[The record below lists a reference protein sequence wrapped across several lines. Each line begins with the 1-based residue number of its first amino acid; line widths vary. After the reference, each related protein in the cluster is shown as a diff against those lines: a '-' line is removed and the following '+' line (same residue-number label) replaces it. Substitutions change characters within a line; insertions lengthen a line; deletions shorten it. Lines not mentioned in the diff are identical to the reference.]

1 MTDINKAIKE
11 LRDVINGGEGWPTIH
26 RAYDALEQQMINRY
40 GVNNPIDCLRQ
51 LDWAL
56 TKHATGTFV
65 NVDTYI
71 TALQKSLCASPD
83 VVAAAWSV
91 VKNTGPILINEG
103 RVNEVEVYATDKDD
117 IDNLITALEQ
127 AVGEGDLTSRIE
139 AAAEEIV
146 TKADEGWPALRCDK
160 CGSLE
165 LIRNVPEDG
174 YDCRGCS
181 NFTRT
186 PDEVIGITKIDLEKL
201 ATAIIR
207 RHLEVK

>member
-1 MTDINKAIKE
+1 MTDIRRAIAD
-11 LRDVINGGEGWPTIH
+11 LRDAINGGEGWPTIH
-26 RAYDALEQQMINRY
+26 RAYEALENTMLERY
-40 GVNNPIDCLRQ
+40 GVNEPMDKFKLFEK
-51 LDWAL
+51 AL
-56 TKHATGTFV
+56 LTTWPVKW
-65 NVDTYI
+65 D
-71 TALQKSLCASPD
+71 D
-83 VVAAAWSV
+83 VESR
-91 VKNTGPILINEG
+91 L
-103 RVNEVEVYATDKDD
+103 
-117 IDNLITALEQ
+117 TALES
-127 AVGEGDLTSRIE
+127 AVTGDDLTERIQ
-139 AAAEEIV
+139 AAAEEIA

-201 ATAIIR
+201 ATAIIK